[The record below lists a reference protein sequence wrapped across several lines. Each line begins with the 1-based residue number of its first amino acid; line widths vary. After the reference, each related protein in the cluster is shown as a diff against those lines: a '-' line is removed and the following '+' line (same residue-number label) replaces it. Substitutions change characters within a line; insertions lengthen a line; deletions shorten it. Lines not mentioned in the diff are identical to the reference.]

1 MSVVGTTYIYSGSVD
16 RRESAEKISQIIQI
30 TDTMNTEYRYQL
42 ESKRLT
48 GHQPRKLSCPHCGK
62 KKCFVR
68 YVDTHNGNQYVADS
82 VGKCDHQHSCGY
94 HYKPSEYYRDNQWAH
109 EPETDRHC
117 TPIPLP
123 PFQPIPGEYVSR
135 SHSPKSI
142 FWHWFS
148 NDVASMLGLS
158 SEQVFQVYEDYL
170 IGATRRGNVIFWQID
185 HEGLVHGGHIMQY
198 RTDGHRDG
206 FQGWTHV
213 PLIKV
218 GLLPPNWQLYQC
230 LFGAHLLCKRPDAHV
245 CLVESE
251 KTAVLMACVQPEHLW
266 LATAGSGGLSPEK
279 LACLRGRRVTLFPDS
294 GCYEKWKKLMSLT
307 EGIHYNIDHHL
318 ESYPP
323 NTDLADLL
331 FAKG

>member
-1 MSVVGTTYIYSGSVD
+1 
-16 RRESAEKISQIIQI
+16 
-30 TDTMNTEYRYQL
+30 MNTEYRYQL

-68 YVDTHNGNQYVADS
+68 YVDTHNGNSYVADS

-94 HYKPSEYYRDNQWAH
+94 HYKPSEYYRDNQWAQQ
-109 EPETDRHC
+109 PKKC
-117 TPIPLP
+117 TTGSVLLCKLP
-123 PFQPIPGEYVSR
+123 PFQPLDMSYVTR
-135 SHSPKSI
+135 SHSPRST
-142 FWHWFS
+142 FWQWMTT
-148 NDVASMLGLS
+148 VAAPALGIG
-158 SEQVFQVYEDYL
+158 SERLQQVFDDYL
-170 IGATRRGNVIFWQID
+170 IGATRRQNVIFWQVD
-185 HEGLVHGGHIMQY
+185 KQQRVHGGHIMQY

-206 FQGWTHV
+206 YQGWTHT
-213 PLIKV
+213 PLIFS
-218 GLLPPNWQLYQC
+218 GLLPKDWQLYQC
-230 LFGAHLLCKRPDAHV
+230 LFGAHLLSKRPDAHI

-251 KTAVLMACVQPEHLW
+251 KTALVMAASQPQYLW

-294 GCYEKWKKLMSLT
+294 GCYDKWKKQMSLT

-318 ESYPP
+318 ESYQP